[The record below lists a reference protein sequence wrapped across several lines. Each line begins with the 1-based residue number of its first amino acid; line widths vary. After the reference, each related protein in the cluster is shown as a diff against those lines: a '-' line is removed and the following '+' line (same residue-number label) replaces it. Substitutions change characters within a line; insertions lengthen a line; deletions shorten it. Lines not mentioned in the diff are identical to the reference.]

1 MIFLF
6 TSWDML
12 VPWRVYGKRYTF
24 WPKWICFSK
33 TGNWFIT
40 GVPWCRSWSA
50 HVYSGRHG
58 SFTIAGETKPG
69 VDEANSKRN
78 ICGTPTVLFEF
89 TVYGFAVY
97 MNFSFT
103 IWICCCHYWYMDLLL
118 IRKSPWKNVHHF
130 MPSRHWHCTISLS
143 QSQWNILAQTPAFLV
158 DEMQCFPQ
166 ALLTQP
172 KQTELLHVIWLC
184 SHCSDMSWM
193 SRWRLWP
200 SVCLLLP
207 SFLKVADLRQPETM
221 TTRLW
226 WLLFLHVFSRFLVC
240 FAAVEWQRFLF
251 CQKCVGRIRGIYS
264 QWTPGANCLPTTEG
278 LAPCGPWY
286 FCPAF

>member
-1 MIFLF
+1 MDLLLSLLI
-6 TSWDML
+6 
-12 VPWRVYGKRYTF
+12 
-24 WPKWICFSK
+24 
-33 TGNWFIT
+33 
-40 GVPWCRSWSA
+40 
-50 HVYSGRHG
+50 
-58 SFTIAGETKPG
+58 
-69 VDEANSKRN
+69 
-78 ICGTPTVLFEF
+78 
-89 TVYGFAVY
+89 YGFAV
-97 MNFSFT
+97 NN
-103 IWICCCHYWYMDLLL
+103 
-118 IRKSPWKNVHHF
+118 IRPWKNVHHF

-184 SHCSDMSWM
+184 SHSSDMSCWM

-221 TTRLW
+221 TIRLW
-226 WLLFLHVFSRFLVC
+226 WLLCLQFSSRFLVC

-264 QWTPGANCLPTTEG
+264 QWKPGANCIPTTEG

-286 FCPAF
+286 VCPAF